1 MFVTAGKPVVVEKPC
16 CVSAK
21 GAKRL
26 AALAAEK
33 RVFVMQGLW
42 TRFLPAVRAAR
53 KLVLE
58 DRAIGDVVS
67 VHADFGF
74 VSNDDAATSRA
85 CVARAAAA
93 REKSS
98 RLCRARARASR
109 ISSQNLRLSKNAAF
123 SFSSSLASRRYVRE
137 LGGGSLLDIGIYPL
151 SFCSLAYG
159 GFSFLSM
166 VLGEGRR
173 RG

>member
-1 MFVTAGKPVVVEKPC
+1 MVAVLLLVG
-16 CVSAK
+16 
-21 GAKRL
+21 
-26 AALAAEK
+26 
-33 RVFVMQGLW
+33 QGLEE
-42 TRFLPAVRAAR
+42 PAVVQAARRAAP
-53 KLVLE
+53 
-58 DRAIGDVVS
+58 S
-67 VHADFGF
+67 P
-74 VSNDDAATSRA
+74 
-85 CVARAAAA
+85 ARAATA
-93 REKSS
+93 RGKSS
-98 RLCRARARASR
+98 RLSRARATRL
-109 ISSQNLRLSKNAAF
+109 SSQNLRLSRNAAL